1 MLIYLA
7 GMQSVPQ
14 ELYEAATV
22 DGASEWRKL
31 TSVTLPTIRPVAF
44 FVITTAMLEAFKTF
58 TQVKVMTGGDPLY
71 ATTTIVHQIYQRGF
85 TEFKMGYASSMA
97 VVLLVCVMAFTAL
110 NSAVNRARSGGDAL

>member
-31 TSVTLPTIRPVAF
+31 TSITLPTIRPVAF
-44 FVITTAMLEAFKTF
+44 FVVTTVMLEAFKTF

-97 VVLLVCVMAFTAL
+97 VVLLVCVVIFTAL
-110 NSAVNRARSGGDAL
+110 NSAVNRARNGGDAP